1 MKQQNNF
8 KIMANR
14 FIYALAACAGLLGS
28 TACTDLTSNVYS
40 SYNSSV
46 FPKNE
51 EDVNALLIGGVYAPF
66 RSNMFE

>member
-1 MKQQNNF
+1 
-8 KIMANR
+8 MANR

-28 TACTDLTSNVYS
+28 TACTDLNSNVYS
-40 SYNSSV
+40 AYNTTV
-46 FPKNE
+46 FPQNE